1 MCFGSGELRCTSY
14 SFMRFQKAT
23 LGTSLG
29 STTATLRHALAGGLG
44 AHRPHVWSRLVA
56 TSYSFMRFQKATL
69 GTSLGSKTATLR
81 HALARGLG
89 AQEPHFWSG
98 LVAHTLSQ
106 NLQENSFDSS
116 VMPESEYPPV
126 LLPHSFSTP
135 DSEDTFHSALGS
147 ATGGR

>member
-1 MCFGSGELRCTSY
+1 M
-14 SFMRFQKAT
+14 
-23 LGTSLG
+23 
-29 STTATLRHALAGGLG
+29 
-44 AHRPHVWSRLVA
+44 A

-116 VMPESEYPPV
+116 VMPESEDI
-126 LLPHSFSTP
+126 LLFSSHIHFPLLILKIPST
-135 DSEDTFHSALGS
+135 LLWGRRR
-147 ATGGR
+147 GGR